1 MKLILVIVTTSHVK
15 IWANGIYEQYS
26 VSLPVIGETIL
37 IAAQKGAQATR
48 GTGNEAH
55 SHTNTVFDCSA
66 SEQIT
71 ALGLN
76 TTHTQHK

>member
-1 MKLILVIVTTSHVK
+1 M
-15 IWANGIYEQYS
+15 
-26 VSLPVIGETIL
+26 IGETIL